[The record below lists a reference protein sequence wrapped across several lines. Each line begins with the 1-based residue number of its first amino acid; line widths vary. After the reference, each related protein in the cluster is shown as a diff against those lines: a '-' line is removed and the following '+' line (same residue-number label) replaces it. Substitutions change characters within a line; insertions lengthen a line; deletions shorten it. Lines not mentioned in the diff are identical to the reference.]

1 MRSGPLELQPA
12 REFAQRMHELEAE
25 LQRARRAQRRL
36 KADPDAPSRWG
47 LESRAPAQQEEGW
60 FLTYLDMMTLLLV
73 AMIVMLAFSGGMM
86 RHGGEAAA
94 KLALHPPLAAHPAPD
109 AGAPAPPAPA
119 TPPGVEDRPDDI
131 PAPEAAFPYPA
142 APADAF
148 EQSAYPSKAV
158 AALAS
163 AYPTPMDLAPKRPV
177 EAAPAPAAAAA
188 PPQADAGATVPP
200 TPPAP
205 ASPLVAPVVTAT
217 PAAAPGPAVA
227 PAAATHPA
235 EPPPAPADKPANAQ
249 SEGQSLAAALPLDEL
264 GSEVEVIVN
273 KRSVSLRINSE
284 ILFGTGQA
292 DLSPHGLAVLKRM
305 AEVLGKGG
313 YDIMV
318 EGHTDSVP
326 VRNNGRY
333 PSNWELS
340 SARAGSVVRY
350 FQANGIDKAHLK
362 AVGYADTRPI
372 ASNRDAEGR
381 ARNRRVELVIE
392 KPEPVA
398 AGGTKKAAQ
407 TDAPPA
413 APRP

>member
-25 LQRARRAQRRL
+25 LQRVRHAQRRL

-47 LESRAPAQQEEGW
+47 LETRASDQQEEVW

-73 AMIVMLAFSGGMM
+73 AMIVMLAFSGAAT
-86 RHGGEAAA
+86 RHGQAAA
-94 KLALHPPLAAHPAPD
+94 ARITASPPPAAHAAPGPGAPHGPPDAVPAYAGTENLDAIPAPD
-109 AGAPAPPAPA
+109 AALL
-119 TPPGVEDRPDDI
+119 
-131 PAPEAAFPYPA
+131 PYPA

-148 EQSAYPSKAV
+148 EQSAYPSRAM

-163 AYPTPMDLAPKRPV
+163 AYPTPLDLSPPPPADAATAPTAAAASPDTAPV
-177 EAAPAPAAAAA
+177 HATPAGTAAVAASPSTPALPAPAPATIASE
-188 PPQADAGATVPP
+188 PPQA
-200 TPPAP
+200 AP
-205 ASPLVAPVVTAT
+205 AQQAP
-217 PAAAPGPAVA
+217 
-227 PAAATHPA
+227 
-235 EPPPAPADKPANAQ
+235 EPEKPVDAH
-249 SEGQSLAAALPLDEL
+249 SEGQSLAAALPLNEL
-264 GSEVEVIVN
+264 GSEVEVVVN
-273 KRSVSLRINSE
+273 KRSVSLRISSE

-292 DLSPHGLAVLKRM
+292 DLSAHGLSVLRRM
-305 AEVLGKGG
+305 AEVLSRDG

-326 VRNNGRY
+326 VRSNSRY

-350 FQANGIDKAHLK
+350 LEANGIDRAHLK

-372 ASNRDAEGR
+372 TGNRDADGR

-392 KPEPVA
+392 KPESGA
-398 AGGTKKAAQ
+398 AKAPAR
-407 TDAPPA
+407 A
-413 APRP
+413 APANTPPSARR